1 MGSVL
6 LTSNESNK
14 ILNDENIDE
23 NLSSS
28 RLSLFPNMDNYVS
41 KWTPRG
47 ILKQSS
53 DISSWFVDDSNYI
66 MRIFFGVK
74 TVRFADKI
82 TRHQYAKVSKRK
94 WKRRY
99 KRRYNDA
106 EKANKSSTPIQVVKV
121 VYSASEPS
129 MYV

>member
-28 RLSLFPNMDNYVS
+28 RLSLFPMDNHAS

-47 ILKQSS
+47 ILKQSL
-53 DISSWFVDDSNYI
+53 DLSSWFVDDNNYI
-66 MRIFFGVK
+66 FRILFGVK

-94 WKRRY
+94 WKKRY
-99 KRRYNDA
+99 KKRFNDA
-106 EKANKSSTPIQVVKV
+106 EKEGKCSSPIHVVKV